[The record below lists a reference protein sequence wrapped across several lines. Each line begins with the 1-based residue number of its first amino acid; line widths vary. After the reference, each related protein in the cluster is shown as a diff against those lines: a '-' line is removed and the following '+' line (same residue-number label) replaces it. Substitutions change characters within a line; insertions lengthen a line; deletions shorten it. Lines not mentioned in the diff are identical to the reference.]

1 MRPLDLEDHAFE
13 ADCTIVFC
21 VVFIRNARIEDSR
34 IKGDMIDHPSFGNMN
49 RRTSRV
55 INRTRHGNL
64 HRFETDNTIYNI
76 NNEDLEDEVVR
87 DKPFWGNE

>member
-1 MRPLDLEDHAFE
+1 M
-13 ADCTIVFC
+13 
-21 VVFIRNARIEDSR
+21 FIRNARIEDSR

-49 RRTSRV
+49 RRTSR
-55 INRTRHGNL
+55 ILKRTRHGNL